1 MFHFMV
7 MTQKMTD
14 NRKVYVIAPN
24 LNRRWS
30 GVTST
35 IFGLLPVQSKQ
46 INILAFGYNVPE
58 EIRSISFFG
67 ILRLSKDYQLVWHA
81 RRNIEML
88 LGLVLKVI
96 SKPNMKLIFTSAAQR
111 NHSKYTKWLIK
122 QMDKVVGT
130 SEKAGKYLEVPHDV
144 VMHGIDTEKYTP
156 TCDKSGIRNE
166 LGLPDGFLV
175 GCFGRVRFQKGIDVF
190 VKSMIE
196 ICKLNPEA
204 HGIISGKVTA
214 DNQKYTEDLKQ
225 LIESEGL
232 NKRILFLG
240 EQPTENLPLLFRSL
254 DAYIAPQRWEGFG
267 LTPIEAMSSGVPVI
281 ATRAGVFEEM
291 IIPNKTGYIVEY
303 EDTNAIAKHLSDLM
317 DDHAL
322 LAEMSAH
329 ARERVVDVFNINKEA
344 NSLIDIYKQVGD

>member
-1 MFHFMV
+1 MV

-35 IFGLLPVQSKQ
+35 IFALLPVQSKY
-46 INILAFGYNVPE
+46 IDIVAFGYNIPK

-67 ILRLSKDYQLVWHA
+67 ILRLSKDHQLVWHA

-96 SKPNMKLIFTSAAQR
+96 AKPNMKLIFTSAAQR
-111 NHSKYTKWLIK
+111 DHSNYTKWLIK
-122 QMDKVVGT
+122 QMDKVVAT
-130 SEKAGKYLEVPHDV
+130 SEKAGRYLEVPHDV

-156 TCDKSGIRNE
+156 TAEKSRIRSE
-166 LGLPDGFLV
+166 LGLPEGRLV

-190 VKSMIE
+190 VKAMIK
-196 ICKLNPEA
+196 ICQQYPEA
-204 HGIISGKVTA
+204 YGIISGKITA
-214 DNQKYTEDLKQ
+214 DNQKYTDDLKQ
-225 LIESEGL
+225 LIKDEGL
-232 NKRILFLG
+232 EKRILFLG

-254 DAYIAPQRWEGFG
+254 DIYIAPQRWEGFG

-291 IIPNKTGYIVEY
+291 ILPGKTGYIVEY
-303 EDTNAIAKHLSDLM
+303 EDAESVAQHLSDLFNNE
-317 DDHAL
+317 AL
-322 LAEMSAH
+322 LNEMSER
-329 ARERVVDVFNINKEA
+329 ARDRVIDAFNIHKEA
-344 NSLIDIYKQVGD
+344 QSLIDIYKQISD